1 MTWDQDDSLRDSIL
15 ADIRAALP
23 ADMQPGDV
31 TIQMVADSLG
41 VSHSKAA
48 YTLQKMEAD
57 GKLVS
62 IRANVPGAR
71 TPMRV
76 WRKPT

>member
-1 MTWDQDDSLRDSIL
+1 MTWDQDDALRESIL
-15 ADIRAALP
+15 ADIRAEIP
-23 ADMQPGDV
+23 EDMQPGDV

-41 VSHSKAA
+41 VSRSKAA
-48 YTLQKMEAD
+48 YTLQKMETD

-62 IRANVPGAR
+62 VRANVPGAR

-76 WRKPT
+76 WRKP

>member
-15 ADIRAALP
+15 ADIRREMP

-31 TIQMVADSLG
+31 TIQMVADALG
-41 VSHSKAA
+41 CSPPKAR
-48 YTLQKMEAD
+48 YHLIRMESE
-57 GKLVS
+57 GKLISV
-62 IRANVPGAR
+62 RANVPGAR
-71 TPMRV
+71 TPMKV